1 MREVYELT
9 REMTIDASL
18 ETALDFWLKKPK

>member
-9 REMTIDASL
+9 REMTIDPSP
-18 ETALDFWLKKPK
+18 ETALDFWPKKPR